1 MAVSHRAA
9 YICPSSSIF
18 WGFGSTG
25 QLTILTPDTSK
36 CALIEEAEKGKFGL
50 KILLSGESKILPYNS
65 NK

>member
-1 MAVSHRAA
+1 LG
-9 YICPSSSIF
+9 F
-18 WGFGSTG
+18 WEDLG

-36 CALIEEAEKGKFGL
+36 CTLIEEAEKGKFGL